1 MYLIINFYPISVLV
15 PVKWLAPESLRDH
28 IYTTKSDVWGFGIL
42 LWEITTLGS
51 VPYPG
56 IQPENL
62 LEMLSAGYRM
72 EKPKEC
78 SAKL

>member
-1 MYLIINFYPISVLV
+1 M

-28 IYTTKSDVWGFGIL
+28 IYTTKSDVWGFGVL

-56 IQPENL
+56 VQPENL
-62 LEMLSAGYRM
+62 LDMLNSGFRM
-72 EKPKEC
+72 EIPIDC
-78 SAKL
+78 SDKL

>member
-1 MYLIINFYPISVLV
+1 MQSLSV

-28 IYTTKSDVWGFGIL
+28 IYTTKSDVWGFGVL
-42 LWEITTLGS
+42 LWEIATLGS

-62 LEMLSAGYRM
+62 LDMLNSGFRM
-72 EKPKEC
+72 EIPTDC
-78 SAKL
+78 SDKL